1 MDALNGREMTLGFTE
16 PNDFREKMN
25 IVIKEMNIDLS

>member
-16 PNDFREKMN
+16 PKDFREKIN
-25 IVIKEMNIDLS
+25 IVKKEINIDLS